1 MEFGVANKRRVAMAE
16 QQITYDGLLELF
28 RQTRE
33 DMKVRSEEIDRKIQ
47 ELVEES
53 AKAKRMLQESAKQI
67 KKTHK
72 EVGNLTS
79 RIGEIIENM
88 VGGGNIV
95 KQFQALKIPI
105 NAHSRNKTFG
115 TEGTDEEG
123 EIDVFLENGDIV
135 ILIEV
140 KTRLTDS
147 DVRKHIKTM
156 KKYRL
161 YGKDGRRILG
171 AVAGGVVS
179 KEVKDFAHKHGMYVI
194 VQSGE
199 AVEIVTPP
207 KGFKAKEW

>member
-1 MEFGVANKRRVAMAE
+1 MAE
-16 QQITYDGLLELF
+16 QQITYEGVRELI
-28 RQTRE
+28 RQDFDRRMRE
-33 DMKVRSEEIDRKIQ
+33 ESDQRREKSSRRREKSDRKFDRQMQ
-47 ELVEES
+47 ELAALV
-53 AKAKRMLQESAKQI
+53 

-72 EVGNLTS
+72 DVGALTS

-115 TEGTDEEG
+115 MEGTDEEG
-123 EIDVFLENGDIV
+123 EIDVFLENGDLV

-161 YGKDGRRILG
+161 FGKDARRILG

-179 KEVKDFAHKHGMYVI
+179 KEVKDFAHKQGMYVL

-199 AVEIVTPP
+199 AVEIVPP
-207 KGFKAKEW
+207 PVGFKAKEW